1 MKKHIVLIQSL
12 LLLPLIPSASL
23 FGMEPQ
29 DGSLTSEK
37 YTTSDNNL
45 GEKYY
50 GAEEGDLAKLTGSL
64 AEPEQPL
71 LSESIIVNYKQVNEI
86 DQEVDRLNAELAA
99 LNSQSDF
106 DMYSDQPL
114 STQDWLRTA
123 ETKEQSFK
131 NIHQLLSNPVILHS
145 AQPNKKTTELATT
158 EVWMEKYQ
166 ALIQECQNPLEHKE
180 AALNEFKTKQP
191 TLKTASILE
200 VTEIAPVVVEDWVR
214 PYIAYNKAADAIA
227 KNALAG
233 IAKNAPTIDQK
244 LTLPTPQFTK
254 WGEKKQAVLKSST
267 PTAVLSLLSESVMTT
282 PTLAKTGLADL
293 PYAYQAGYGSGLT
306 HSAWDVIEYLF
317 TDVAT
322 PNITKKKKYKFP
334 VDGID
339 TTVETSNTTLA
350 HYLFDIDNETHLK
363 LLEETFDYYVD
374 QKNTAKIVTLLDKI
388 DCAAGKLHISPRVA
402 KKLHTYIDAVIQ
414 KEEENSKLTLQE
426 KSSKFV
432 ATNNALVVALQEEYA
447 KRIKDIEDEF
457 AKYNKDHN
465 DTIAKNADH
474 IRNLRHLTLTTH
486 VIAPSL
492 QRKEDKCSDIIDQLH
507 PGKKNKTVYM
517 TPDDIH
523 NAYSNT
529 QLLKKMQLSEPMAQ
543 LQSNTQWLL
552 ENTSAINRATQNIKL
567 LQ

>member
-244 LTLPTPQFTK
+244 LT
-254 WGEKKQAVLKSST
+254 
-267 PTAVLSLLSESVMTT
+267 
-282 PTLAKTGLADL
+282 
-293 PYAYQAGYGSGLT
+293 
-306 HSAWDVIEYLF
+306 
-317 TDVAT
+317 
-322 PNITKKKKYKFP
+322 
-334 VDGID
+334 
-339 TTVETSNTTLA
+339 
-350 HYLFDIDNETHLK
+350 
-363 LLEETFDYYVD
+363 
-374 QKNTAKIVTLLDKI
+374 
-388 DCAAGKLHISPRVA
+388 
-402 KKLHTYIDAVIQ
+402 
-414 KEEENSKLTLQE
+414 
-426 KSSKFV
+426 
-432 ATNNALVVALQEEYA
+432 
-447 KRIKDIEDEF
+447 
-457 AKYNKDHN
+457 
-465 DTIAKNADH
+465 
-474 IRNLRHLTLTTH
+474 
-486 VIAPSL
+486 
-492 QRKEDKCSDIIDQLH
+492 
-507 PGKKNKTVYM
+507 
-517 TPDDIH
+517 
-523 NAYSNT
+523 
-529 QLLKKMQLSEPMAQ
+529 
-543 LQSNTQWLL
+543 
-552 ENTSAINRATQNIKL
+552 
-567 LQ
+567 